1 MHGGNHWG
9 GSLEIVNSNSIAEGF
24 ADSNHNRSNNN
35 NNHSSS
41 SSTDDWDRAALHSQ
55 RFHHLDETQQSW
67 LLGPK
72 ETNKKN
78 RYVDLGC
85 IVVSRKALKWT
96 VASFLIAFLV
106 IGLPVIIAKSLP
118 KHKSAPPSPDDY
130 TLALH
135 KALLF
140 FNAQKSGKLPKN
152 NGIPWRGNSGLS
164 DGNSTTD
171 VKGGLVGGYYDAGDN
186 TKFHFPM
193 SFAMTMLSWSLIE
206 YNHKYQSIGEYDHM
220 RDLIKWGT
228 DYLLLTFNSSA
239 TKIDKIYAQ
248 VGGSQN
254 GTSEPNDHNCWQRPE
269 DMDYPR
275 PVQTINAGP
284 DLAGE
289 MAAALAAASIVFKDN
304 TAYSRK
310 LVKGAKTV
318 FDFARDG
325 GKRRAYCR
333 GNPFIEP
340 YYNSS
345 GYFDEY
351 MWGAAWL
358 YYATGNVS
366 YLSLATNSGL
376 PKNSKAFYGIPEKS
390 VLSWDNK
397 LPAAML
403 LLTRF
408 RIFLSPG
415 YPYEDMLR
423 MYHNTTSLTMCS
435 YLEQFHVFNWT
446 RGGMVQLNQGKPQ
459 PLQYVA
465 NAAFLASL
473 YVDYLNASGAP
484 GFTCGPNFITLAKLR
499 NFATS
504 QIGYILGKNPMK
516 MSYVVGYGKKFPRHV
531 HHRGASIPSD
541 GKKYSCKGGW
551 KWSNN
556 PKPNPHNITGA
567 MVAGPDRFDKFH
579 DVRTNHNYTEP
590 TLAGNAGLV
599 AALASLTTSAG
610 IGIDRNTMFSAIRP
624 LYPQSPPPPP
634 QWKP

>member
-9 GSLEIVNSNSIAEGF
+9 GSFEIVNNGVV
-24 ADSNHNRSNNN
+24 
-35 NNHSSS
+35 
-41 SSTDDWDRAALHSQ
+41 TDDEKSRNVDQWDRASLQHSQ
-55 RFHHLDETQQSW
+55 SQRYNHLDETQQSW
-67 LLGPK
+67 LLGPQ
-72 ETNKKN
+72 EAKKKK
-78 RYVDLGC
+78 YVDLGC
-85 IVVSRKALKWT
+85 IVISRKALKWT
-96 VASFLIAFLV
+96 IVSFVIAFLV
-106 IGLPVIIAKSLP
+106 IGLPIIIVKTLP
-118 KHKSAPPSPDDY
+118 KHKARAPPPDNY

-140 FNAQKSGKLPKN
+140 FNAQKSGKLSKN
-152 NGIPWRGNSGLS
+152 NGIAWRGNSGLS
-164 DGNSTTD
+164 DGNTTSD

-206 YNHKYQSIGEYDHM
+206 YDHKYKAIGEYNHAKE
-220 RDLIKWGT
+220 LIKWGT

-239 TKIDKIYAQ
+239 TKINQIHAQ

-254 GTSEPNDHNCWQRPE
+254 GSTVPDDHYCWQRPE

-275 PVQTINAGP
+275 PVQTISSGP

-289 MAAALAAASIVFKDN
+289 MAAALAAASIVFRDN
-304 TAYSRK
+304 TAYSKK
-310 LVKGAKTV
+310 LIKGAKTV
-318 FDFARDG
+318 FAFARDG
-325 GKRRAYCR
+325 GKRTRYSR

-366 YLSLATNSGL
+366 YISLATNPGL
-376 PKNSKAFYGIPEKS
+376 PRNSKAFFMNPDQIA
-390 VLSWDNK
+390 LSWDNK

-408 RIFLSPG
+408 RIFLNPG

-423 MYHNTTSLTMCS
+423 MYHNTTSLTICAYMKQ
-435 YLEQFHVFNWT
+435 YRVFNWT
-446 RGGMVQLNQGKPQ
+446 QGGMIQLNRGRPQ

-473 YVDYLNASGAP
+473 FVDYMNATGVP
-484 GFTCGPNFITLAKLR
+484 GISCGPNFITLNAIR
-499 NFATS
+499 SFATS
-504 QIGYILGKNPMK
+504 QMDYILGKNPRK
-516 MSYVVGYGKKFPRHV
+516 MSYVVGFGNKFPRHV
-531 HHRGASIPSD
+531 HHRGASMPRD
-541 GKKYSCKGGW
+541 KKYYSCKGGF
-551 KWSNN
+551 KWRDSRN
-556 PKPNPHNITGA
+556 PNPNNITGA
-567 MVAGPDRFDKFH
+567 MVGGPDRFDQFR
-579 DVRTNHNYTEP
+579 DVRSNYSYTEP

-599 AALASLTTSAG
+599 AALVSLTSSG
-610 IGIDRNTMFSAIRP
+610 GHGIDKNTMFSAVPP
-624 LYPQSPPPPP
+624 LYPQNPPPPP
-634 QWKP
+634 PWRP